1 MAELAKTHISITDES
16 AFSDGIDTLIPL
28 YVFATA
34 QDKVLDEST
43 GEIAIGTTKALAGQL
58 SVITSRKDVTEKF
71 GTPFFEE
78 INGTIQQN
86 SELNEV
92 GLYGLF
98 DAMGSTSLAY
108 ALRADIDLDQLQP
121 KEEEPRGFVK
131 NGTKWLDLEK
141 SVFGL
146 FKRNSNNTKIKSKQW
161 DKQEYK
167 IIFDGDCTGCEF
179 GDIVLNI
186 KRESNTFEFCLVTEN
201 NTLDSI
207 NLIVAPSTSYPTEDY
222 DSSVEK
228 YWFRTTPI
236 NGGTELV
243 MKQYNSSIG
252 RWISYTIPVCE
263 NNYEALIQMGE
274 DFSTSSL
281 VFIYDSTNKTFVL
294 KQASELVSSQ
304 TLSVTTEKID
314 ALGFED
320 GDSIIVKSITKGD
333 IYSLVHN
340 MDGKVDI
347 KTVIDNMN
355 STLKHHNLTL
365 SFEKE
370 KNIKLDGKKVSGIS
384 LEIIQK
390 LREEEVSKLD
400 GKSIIKEIITET
412 VPFNNSNINM
422 TYSLTEPSELPN
434 EGTLWFND
442 DMKVDI
448 MVNDGM
454 GKWVGF
460 KNADESKNSKI
471 FVTSEEPTDL
481 TDYSLWIDTNN
492 PNYPTIYR
500 CLDNEWVLLDNTDQ
514 TTPDGVLFADAR
526 YYAGVHKDENNVSSI
541 LPTYSMN
548 EYGYIEE
555 SNLLTSNYVDPDC
568 PNPLAYPGGMILF
581 NTRFSTNNV
590 KEFKKDP
597 FVGLYDKDTKQ
608 YTVGNSVFDMTPN
621 KERWTSASG
630 NSENGAGLFGKQ
642 AQRKMVVNALASA
655 IVSNEDIR
663 SMDYDFFFATCP
675 GYPELDNEL
684 LNLNTDKKEMFYI
697 VSDTPKT
704 LEPNGKKIQE
714 WASNANNAISHGLE
728 GRVLMNEYMTRQYP
742 SMGLTSNVDGS
753 EVAVPTSIVKMKNLL
768 VLPRGQICAGTQYGQ
783 VTNVGS
789 VGYITEE
796 NEYSPIVLPDGL
808 GEVCCANNINP
819 IMPRRGTGLLIW
831 GERTENSIDS
841 SLSDEHAIITLL
853 RLKRRLEQAVQPFFF
868 RINNESLRV
877 EFNNVLQSVLNDFVG
892 TGELYD
898 YALET
903 GDSVNTPERI
913 NRREL
918 WANIAIEVSKG
929 VEQIYLPIRVV
940 ATGSL

>member
-16 AFSDGIDTLIPL
+16 AFADGIDTLIPL

-34 QDKVLDEST
+34 QDKVLDETT
-43 GEIAIGTTKALAGQL
+43 GEIAIGTTKSLAGEL

-78 INGTIQQN
+78 VNGTIQQN

-92 GLYGLF
+92 GLYGLY
-98 DAMGSTSLAY
+98 DAMGATSLAY
-108 ALRADIDLDQLQP
+108 AIRADIDLDQLQAR
-121 KEEEPRGFVK
+121 EEEPVAPVK
-131 NGTKWLDLEK
+131 NGTKWLDLSK
-141 SVFGL
+141 SNFGL
-146 FKRNSNNTKIKSKQW
+146 FIRSGDTKVKSKQW
-161 DKQEYK
+161 EAIDYVVVTNGDFSKLSDGTFVVKFDGNDFEIGQIVNSSYVTYDK
-167 IIFDGDCTGCEF
+167 II
-179 GDIVLNI
+179 V
-186 KRESNTFEFCLVTEN
+186 
-201 NTLDSI
+201 DSSM
-207 NLIVAPSTSYPTEDY
+207 AYPTCDEGTIW
-222 DSSVEK
+222 V
-228 YWFRTTPI
+228 RTTPI
-236 NGGTELV
+236 NGGSEIIL
-243 MKQYNSSIG
+243 KQYVASTG
-252 RWISYTIPVCE
+252 RWTTTTIPVCKDK
-263 NNYEALIQMGE
+263 YSAIAQMGE
-274 DFSTSSL
+274 ISL
-281 VFIYDSTNKTFVL
+281 NSPVYIFDKSKFVL
-294 KQASELVSSQ
+294 MKPKEETIQVGGTIVAEPSM
-304 TLSVTTEKID
+304 
-314 ALGFED
+314 
-320 GDSIIVKSITKGD
+320 VKSISIKSITNGVVK
-333 IYSLVHN
+333 SLLHTIT
-340 MDGKVDI
+340 DGV
-347 KTVIDNMN
+347 
-355 STLKHHNLTL
+355 
-365 SFEKE
+365 SFEETVKE
-370 KNIKLDGKKVSGIS
+370 INKELKSHGKKGLVLKVDGKKMTISGEASYLYMVFTIGGTTFNTTSSIEFINHDMVMIIS
-384 LEIIQK
+384 E
-390 LREEEVSKLD
+390 
-400 GKSIIKEIITET
+400 
-412 VPFNNSNINM
+412 F
-422 TYSLTEPSELPN
+422 EPTADAK

-460 KNADESKNSKI
+460 NNAVESANANI
-471 FVTSEEPTDL
+471 YVTSEEPDDL

-526 YYAGVHKDENNVSSI
+526 YYIEGDVDPIKVDDEDKR
-541 LPTYSMN
+541 YH
-548 EYGYIEE
+548 IENGKVMG
-555 SNLLTSNYVDPDC
+555 SLLKSDHVDPDC

-608 YTVGNSVFDMTPN
+608 YTVGNEIFTLGET
-621 KERWTSASG
+621 KRWVSASG
-630 NSENGAGLFGKQ
+630 NEENGAGLFGKK

-704 LEPNGKKIQE
+704 LEPNGKQIQE
-714 WASNANNAISHGLE
+714 WATNANNAVSHGLE

-783 VTNVGS
+783 ITNVGS

-796 NEYSPIVLPDGL
+796 NEYAPVVVSDGL
-808 GEVCCANNINP
+808 GEVCCAQNINP
-819 IMPRRGTGLLIW
+819 LMPRRGTGLLIW
-831 GERTENSIDS
+831 GERTENTYDS

-853 RLKRRLEQAVQPFFF
+853 RLKRRLEEAVQPFFF
-868 RINNESLRV
+868 RINNETIRS
-877 EFNNVLQSVLNDFVG
+877 EFHSVLQGVLNDFLG
-892 TGELYD
+892 TGEIYD
-898 YALET
+898 YAIET

-918 WANIAIEVSKG
+918 WGNIAIEISKG
-929 VEQIYLPIRVV
+929 IEQIYLPIRVV